1 MQFFMDFKKLLL
13 TIAVVL
19 ASTGI
24 SVAQQS
30 KSDKSVEFRPNW
42 NLQLQGGASYTLGE
56 AKRSEL
62 AKLISPTAQLSAGYK
77 FHHMLGVR
85 VGVSGWQS
93 KGGAVLVGQTYKFNY
108 LQGSA
113 DLMLDLTSAF
123 GGFNHR
129 RVANVYLFAG
139 AGVVGAF
146 NNKEAE
152 ALAQQYTFDYLWTGS
167 KCFAAGRFGVGIDFR
182 CSDLISVGLEGNANF
197 LSDKFNSKNSKNLDW
212 NFNLLAGVNF
222 HFGKNHRPSKAY
234 AEAKAKEEAV
244 RVATEKA
251 AEAKKVEEARVA
263 AEKAEAEKVAA
274 EKAEAE
280 RIMVAKMSAEKAA
293 AEKNAA
299 ERAAIAKVNSTECLF
314 LLGSYKIRSSE
325 AKKIDQLA
333 KWLKANTDYE
343 VLIVGY
349 ADKETGSPKV
359 NMELSLKRA
368 QEVQKRLL
376 SNGVEKERIIV
387 DAKGDTEQ
395 PFAQPERNRV
405 VLCIVQ

>member
-1 MQFFMDFKKLLL
+1 
-13 TIAVVL
+13 
-19 ASTGI
+19 
-24 SVAQQS
+24 
-30 KSDKSVEFRPNW
+30 
-42 NLQLQGGASYTLGE
+42 
-56 AKRSEL
+56 
-62 AKLISPTAQLSAGYK
+62 
-77 FHHMLGVR
+77 MLGVR

-93 KGGAVLVGQTYKFNY
+93 KGGAVLVGQMYKFNY

-113 DLMLDLTSAF
+113 DLILDLTSAF

-139 AGVVGAF
+139 AGVIGAF

-152 ALAQQYTFDYLWTGS
+152 ALSQQYTFDYLWTGS

-197 LSDKFNSKNSKNLDW
+197 LSDKFNSKNSNNLDW

-222 HFGKNHRPSKAY
+222 HFGKNHQPSKAY

-244 RVATEKA
+244 RVAAEKAAAEKKA
-251 AEAKKVEEARVA
+251 AEAKKAEEARIA
-263 AEKAEAEKVAA
+263 AEKAAA
-274 EKAEAE
+274 EKALAD
-280 RIMVAKMSAEKAA
+280 KMSAEKAA
-293 AEKNAA
+293 AEKKAA

-314 LLGSYKIRSSE
+314 LLGSYKIRNSE

-333 KWLKANTDYE
+333 KWLKTNTDYE
-343 VLIVGY
+343 VLIMGY
-349 ADKETGSPKV
+349 ADKQTGSPKV

-376 SNGVEKERIIV
+376 SNGVEKKRIIV

-395 PFAQPERNRV
+395 PYAQPEKNRV

>member
-19 ASTGI
+19 ASTGV

-30 KSDKSVEFRPNW
+30 KSDESVEFRPNW

-56 AKRSEL
+56 AKKSEL
-62 AKLISPTAQLSAGYK
+62 AKLISPAAQLSAGYK

-93 KGGAVLVGQTYKFNY
+93 KGGAPMVGGMYKFNY
-108 LQGSA
+108 VQGNA

-197 LSDKFNSKNSKNLDW
+197 LSDKFNSKKSNNLDW
-212 NFNLLAGVNF
+212 NFNLLAGINF

-234 AEAKAKEEAV
+234 AEAKAKEEAI
-244 RVATEKA
+244 RVAAEKAAVEKKA
-251 AEAKKVEEARVA
+251 AEAKKAEEARVA
-263 AEKAEAEKVAA
+263 AEKAAAAKLAA
-274 EKAEAE
+274 EKLA
-280 RIMVAKMSAEKAA
+280 AEKAA
-293 AEKNAA
+293 AEKKAA
-299 ERAAIAKVNSTECLF
+299 ERAAIAKANSTECLF
-314 LLGSYKIRSSE
+314 LIGSYKIRANES
-325 AKKIDQLA
+325 KKIDELA
-333 KWLKANTDYE
+333 KWLNENKDYD
-343 VLIVGY
+343 VLLVGY
-349 ADKETGSPKV
+349 GDKGTGSPKV
-359 NMELSLKRA
+359 NMELSKKRA
-368 QEVQKRLL
+368 NEVKKRLVVK
-376 SNGVEKERIIV
+376 GVEAERIEIE
-387 DAKGDTEQ
+387 AKGDTEQ
-395 PFAQPERNRV
+395 PFAQPEKNRV

>member
-42 NLQLQGGASYTLGE
+42 NLQVQGGASYTLGE

-85 VGVSGWQS
+85 VGVSGWQA
-93 KGGAVLVGQTYKFNY
+93 KGGAALIGQMYKFNY

-113 DLMLDLTSAF
+113 DLILDLTSAF

-139 AGVVGAF
+139 AGVIGAF

-152 ALAQQYTFDYLWTGS
+152 ALSQQYTFDYLWTGS

-197 LSDKFNSKNSKNLDW
+197 LSDKFNSKNSNNLDW

-222 HFGKNHRPSKAY
+222 HFGKNHQPSKAY

-244 RVATEKA
+244 RVAAEKA
-251 AEAKKVEEARVA
+251 AEAKKAEAARVA
-263 AEKAEAEKVAA
+263 AEKAEAEKAAA
-274 EKAEAE
+274 ERMMA
-280 RIMVAKMSAEKAA
+280 AKMSAEKAA
-293 AEKNAA
+293 AEKKAA

-314 LLGSYKIRSSE
+314 LLGSYKIRNSE

-395 PFAQPERNRV
+395 PFAQPEKNRI